1 MLKRLAGWAI
11 RMDNVS
17 SRISP
22 ASDIRWI
29 IPYTKL
35 PKYDNREVFDK
46 CERALIELKYP
57 KTNAVIETFIDA
69 STRNYTSHQKL
80 AITGDKIVNERFYA
94 INVRVIS
101 ELITNSYITLT
112 ILGLGYQYEIL
123 GISAAV
129 FTGIAP
135 ILRYLSAA
143 DSIMRYDV
151 INEYF
156 DSIAKEKIIQDV
168 RKKFERNE

>member
-1 MLKRLAGWAI
+1 MLKRLASWAI
-11 RMDNVS
+11 RMDNVT

-29 IPYTKL
+29 IPYVKL

-46 CERALIELKYP
+46 CERALVELKYP
-57 KTNAVIETFIDA
+57 KPYAVIETFIDA
-69 STRNYTSHQKL
+69 NTRNYTSHQKL
-80 AITGDKIVNERFYA
+80 AITGDKIVNERYYA

-101 ELITNSYITLT
+101 EFITNSYITLT
-112 ILGLGYQYEIL
+112 VLGLGYQYEIL
-123 GISAAV
+123 VTYALV

-135 ILRYLSAA
+135 IFRYLSAV
-143 DSIMRYDV
+143 DGMIRYDP

-168 RKKFERNE
+168 RRKFEHNE